1 VRILYLISSLG
12 RGGAEHGLLTLARSL
27 VARGDTVDVAY
38 IRRRPASLEG
48 EFTEFGVEAVLLAGP
63 LGRAGLVPRAVRLIR
78 QRHPDLVHTMMNE
91 ANLIGR
97 VAGLF
102 TGTPVVSSLINETY
116 GRDQQSAP
124 GRPPWQLHLAQG
136 VDVVTAR
143 RVVRFHA
150 VTRWVADI
158 MAPRLRIPR
167 DRIDVVARGRD
178 PDSLG
183 PKSPERRQRIRQSLQ
198 LPPGAEVLLCVAR
211 QDHQKGLDVLLKAVP
226 AVLAERPDAYFLLA
240 GRTGDA
246 TELLETVVTEL
257 GLERRVRFLGVRDD
271 VPDLLCGSDV
281 FVLPSRWEG
290 IAGVLLEAMALE
302 VPIVASD
309 LPPLREVVPDDRFG
323 RLIPPDHADGLA
335 GAVVATLTDHVG
347 SAERAKRARERFL
360 ERFTMERVTEEMVQF
375 YRRALR

>member
-1 VRILYLISSLG
+1 MKILYLISSLG

-27 VARGDTVDVAY
+27 VERGDTVDVAY
-38 IRRRPASLEG
+38 IRERPVSLEG

-63 LGRAGLVPRAVRLIR
+63 FGRAGLVQRAVRLIR
-78 QRHPDLVHTMMNE
+78 QRQPDIVHTMMSE

-97 VAGLF
+97 VAGLL

-116 GRDQQSAP
+116 GRDQQAAP
-124 GRPPWQLHLAQG
+124 GRPLWQLHLAQG
-136 VDVVTAR
+136 ADVVTAR

-167 DRIDVVARGRD
+167 ERIDVVARGRD

-183 PKSPERRQRIRQSLQ
+183 RKSPERRERIRQSLQ
-198 LPPGAEVLLCVAR
+198 LPPGAEVLLSVAR
-211 QDHQKGLDVLLKAVP
+211 QDHQKGLDVLLNAMP
-226 AVLAERPDAYFLLA
+226 AVLAERPEAHFLLA
-240 GRTGDA
+240 GRPGDA
-246 TELLETVVTEL
+246 TELLEAMVTEL
-257 GLERRVRFLGVRDD
+257 RLEGRVRFLGVRDD

-309 LPPLREVVPDDRFG
+309 LPPLREVVPDDGFG
-323 RLIPPDHADGLA
+323 RLIPPGHADRLA
-335 GAVVATLTDHVG
+335 GAVVATLTDHAG
-347 SAERAKRARERFL
+347 STERAKRAHERFL
-360 ERFTMERVTEEMVQF
+360 ERFTMERVTDEMVEF
-375 YRRALR
+375 YRRALA